1 MGQFFNG
8 NTGYINKDWRQDS
21 RDQSR
26 TVVKRKRER
35 KEKREVLILGT
46 RKAGKRGKRDP
57 VILDFILDFW
67 IFNIF
72 GLYIGFL
79 THKVLE

>member
-8 NTGYINKDWRQDS
+8 NTGYINKDRRQDS

-26 TVVKRKRER
+26 TVVQRKRER
-35 KEKREVLILGT
+35 KGKREVLIHGTFGT

-57 VILDFILDFW
+57 VICRGFI
-67 IFNIF
+67 
-72 GLYIGFL
+72 
-79 THKVLE
+79 

>member
-8 NTGYINKDWRQDS
+8 NTGYINKNRRQDS

-26 TVVKRKRER
+26 TVVQRKRER
-35 KEKREVLILGT
+35 KGKREVLILGT

-57 VILDFILDFW
+57 VICRGFI
-67 IFNIF
+67 
-72 GLYIGFL
+72 
-79 THKVLE
+79 